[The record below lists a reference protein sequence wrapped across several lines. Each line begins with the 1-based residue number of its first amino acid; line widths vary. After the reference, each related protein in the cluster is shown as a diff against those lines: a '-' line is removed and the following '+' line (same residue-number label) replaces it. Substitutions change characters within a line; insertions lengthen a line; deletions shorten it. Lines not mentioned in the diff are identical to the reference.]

1 MTTEPTPA
9 PTPADGDKPAPWGED
24 FDPAR
29 AWTLVQNLRAE
40 RDAAR
45 DEAKQATG
53 ALTAARDEAKHAT
66 EALATAKA
74 SQADAE
80 RALWR
85 ESALRRHPL
94 PEGLDAAAEA
104 DALAFLSGD
113 SAEDVERKAATLAAL
128 RGASE
133 VPAPG
138 SDLRTRPEP
147 RLAGV
152 PGHSSGD
159 ADPAPTDL
167 GALAAKISAER
178 I

>member
-1 MTTEPTPA
+1 MTEQTPA
-9 PTPADGDKPAPWGED
+9 PKPADDEKAAPWGED
-24 FDPAR
+24 FDPGR

-40 RDAAR
+40 RDEARAAR
-45 DEAKQATG
+45 DAATAK
-53 ALTAARDEAKHAT
+53 AT
-66 EALATAKA
+66 EAAESLATAKA
-74 SQADAE
+74 AQSDAE

-128 RGASE
+128 RGAAE

-147 RLAGV
+147 RLAPV

-159 ADPAPTDL
+159 ADPVPTDL
-167 GALAAKISAER
+167 GALAAKIAAER